1 MTNPEYRHIIMIVDR
16 SGSMRACREPTEDGI
31 NELFHAQAAEEG
43 RGTAS
48 LYQFDTEH
56 DRVFQHVPLAEV
68 PRYKLV
74 PRGGTA
80 LLDAIGFAFAR
91 EGERLAT
98 LPEQE
103 RPGTVIA
110 VIATD
115 GMENSSREYDRRQI
129 REIIQH
135 QQQVYSWQILFIGAN
150 VDAVQVATSYG
161 IPGDRAMTFRTTDT
175 GVRSSYR
182 SVNQAI
188 ARGRLGAGYGFTDA
202 ERVGAVGED
211 ETGDETAGEA

>member
-1 MTNPEYRHIIMIVDR
+1 MTNPDYRHIIMIVDR
-16 SGSMRACREPTEDGI
+16 SGSMQACKEPTEEGI
-31 NELFHAQAAEEG
+31 NELFEGQAG
-43 RGTAS
+43 LDGWGTAS

-56 DRVFQHVPLAEV
+56 EQVFQHCPLHEV
-68 PRYKLV
+68 PRYRLV

-80 LLDAIGFAFAR
+80 LLDAVGFAFAR
-91 EGERLAT
+91 EGERLST

-115 GMENSSREYDRRQI
+115 GMENSSREYSRQQI

-135 QQQVYSWQILFIGAN
+135 QQQVYNWQILFIGAN
-150 VDAVQVATSYG
+150 MNAVQVATSYG
-161 IPGDRAMTFRTTDT
+161 IPGSQAMTFRTTDT

-182 SVNQAI
+182 SLSKAMT
-188 ARGRLGAGYGFTDA
+188 RGRVGGQYGFTEE
-202 ERVGAVGED
+202 ERAAALRED
-211 ETGDETAGEA
+211 